1 MQTLFVILF
10 LLSGVGLVVGLIKP
24 SLFKQ
29 SRKMISLMFG
39 GAAVVF
45 FIALAVVSPS
55 QPQPQPQPQTPV
67 STVAASESTSSVTA
81 EATTPTVQPTQ
92 APVTTAKKTTPVQTQ
107 TSSAANT
114 PAPTPTPAPVVPAQP
129 TVQLSI
135 SGSGS
140 KSTQTFTVG
149 KSWTLDWTYDCSNF
163 GSKGNFQVY
172 VYDSNGNISFD
183 NSGVN
188 QLGASGADTEYYHT
202 AGSYYLEVN
211 SECNW
216 TTSVKG

>member
-10 LLSGVGLVVGLIKP
+10 LLSGLGLVVGLIKP

-29 SRKMISLMFG
+29 TRKMISLMFG

-55 QPQPQPQPQTPV
+55 QPQTPAA
-67 STVAASESTSSVTA
+67 TVAASESTSSVTA

-107 TSSAANT
+107 TSSTANT
-114 PAPTPTPAPVVPAQP
+114 PAPTPTPAPVVPTPAPQP
-129 TVQLSI
+129 TVRLNI

-188 QLGASGADTEYYHT
+188 QLGSSGADTEYYHT

-216 TTSVKG
+216 TISVKG

>member
-10 LLSGVGLVVGLIKP
+10 LLSGLGLVVGLIKP

-29 SRKMISLMFG
+29 TRKMISLMFG

-45 FIALAVVSPS
+45 FIALSVVSPS
-55 QPQPQPQPQTPV
+55 QPQTPAA
-67 STVAASESTSSVTA
+67 TVAASESTSSVTA

-92 APVTTAKKTTPVQTQ
+92 APVTTAKKTTPTQ
-107 TSSAANT
+107 TSSAADT
-114 PAPTPTPAPVVPAQP
+114 PAPTPAPAPVVQKPAPQP

-163 GSKGNFQVY
+163 GGKGNFQVF
-172 VYDSNGNISFD
+172 VYTADGSMSFD

-216 TTSVKG
+216 TISVKG

>member
-10 LLSGVGLVVGLIKP
+10 LLSGLGLVVGLIKP

-29 SRKMISLMFG
+29 TRKMILLMFG

-45 FIALAVVSPS
+45 FIAIAIVSPS
-55 QPQPQPQPQTPV
+55 QSQTPAA
-67 STVAASESTSSVTA
+67 TVAASESPETS
-81 EATTPTVQPTQ
+81 TPTAQPTQ
-92 APVTTAKKTTPVQTQ
+92 EPVTTAKKTTPQAQ
-107 TSSAANT
+107 TSDAANT
-114 PAPTPTPAPVVPAQP
+114 SAPVVQTPKPAPQP
-129 TVQLSI
+129 TAQLNI

-163 GSKGNFQVY
+163 GGKGNFQVF
-172 VYDSNGNISFD
+172 VYTADGSMSFN

-216 TTSVKG
+216 TISVKG